1 MKFYNAAGHE
11 HSFSMEAM
19 NTIKT
24 RRLSDLLCDNTL
36 ITTLGTN
43 VFLTNSPKMNCGN
56 CTEKNDLKLEEINLI
71 LPFTGKI
78 SKHFNCV
85 LIDSIFFPFY
95 VQINLSCQSLNF

>member
-43 VFLTNSPKMNCGN
+43 VFLTNSPKMDCGN
-56 CTEKNDLKLEEINLI
+56 CTEKNELKLEDINLI
-71 LPFTGKI
+71 LPSTGKI
-78 SKHFNCV
+78 SKHLDCI
-85 LIDSIFFPFY
+85 LIDSIFLCPCT
-95 VQINLSCQSLNF
+95 N

>member
-43 VFLTNSPKMNCGN
+43 VFLTNSPKMDCGN
-56 CTEKNDLKLEEINLI
+56 CTEKNELKLEEINLI
-71 LPFTGKI
+71 LPPTGKI
-78 SKHFNCV
+78 LNYFICI
-85 LIDSIFFPFY
+85 LIVSIKKCLLFIYKFP
-95 VQINLSCQSLNF
+95 